1 MHHIDVF
8 SELSSYSQ
16 DFSIDA
22 PQPTLLLYIAEN
34 ELEIEASAENN
45 SLFSLSNA
53 PPFFDGRAI
62 IVRKN
67 SYLI

>member
-22 PQPTLLLYIAEN
+22 PQPTLLLYVVEN
-34 ELEIEASAENN
+34 EFDIEASVVDYP
-45 SLFSLSNA
+45 LFTLSNA
-53 PPFFDGRAI
+53 PPIFDGRAI